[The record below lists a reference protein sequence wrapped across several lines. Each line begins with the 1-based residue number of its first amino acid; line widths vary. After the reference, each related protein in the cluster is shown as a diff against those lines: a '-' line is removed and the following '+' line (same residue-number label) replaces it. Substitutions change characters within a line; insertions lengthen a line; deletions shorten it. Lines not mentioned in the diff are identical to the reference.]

1 MLDNSFSLDDYNWL
15 VRARYTEGAAAFV
28 FTPEPGQALAPVARG
43 GFLLLH
49 CIGGLDPVAYRLGLL
64 AIHMTNGFL
73 VYRAGTII
81 RIDIKVK
88 DGK

>member
-1 MLDNSFSLDDYNWL
+1 MDDDTWDAIQKAYEIVKSGTL
-15 VRARYTEGAAAFV
+15 KRADG
-28 FTPEPGQALAPVARG
+28 
-43 GFLLLH
+43 
-49 CIGGLDPVAYRLGLL
+49 D
-64 AIHMTNGFL
+64 GFL